1 MAGDQNHWDSV
12 YDARG
17 EIELTWFEETPEV
30 SLKLIEMF
38 APPAADI
45 IDVGG
50 GASRLVDT
58 LLARAIGKIAVLDLS
73 KNALRT
79 SQDRL
84 GRLGENVDWI
94 QADITKWAP
103 QAEFDVWHDRAVFH
117 FLTDASQ
124 RAAYANALMAS
135 LNRNGIAIIA
145 SFAEDGPEKCSG
157 LPIVRYA
164 PEALSLEIERL
175 CPGVFVSIH
184 SEKHVHVTPKGNT
197 QSFQYSVFRKL

>member
-12 YDARG
+12 YDERG

-30 SLKLIEMF
+30 SLKLIETF

-94 QADITKWAP
+94 QADITKWTP

>member
-30 SLKLIEMF
+30 SLKLIETF
-38 APPAADI
+38 APPTADI

-58 LLARAIGKIAVLDLS
+58 LLARAMGKIAVLDLS

-84 GRLGENVDWI
+84 GSLGENVDWI

-124 RAAYANALMAS
+124 RAAYANALVAS
-135 LNRNGIAIIA
+135 LKRGGIAIIA
-145 SFAEDGPEKCSG
+145 SFAEDGPVKCSG

-164 PEALSLEIERL
+164 PKALSLEIDRL
-175 CPGVFVSIH
+175 CPGIFVSIH
-184 SEKHVHVTPKGNT
+184 SEKYVHVTPKGNT

>member
-12 YDARG
+12 YGARG

-124 RAAYANALMAS
+124 RAAYANALVAS
-135 LNRNGIAIIA
+135 LKRGGIAIIA

-184 SEKHVHVTPKGNT
+184 SEKHVHVTPKGKT